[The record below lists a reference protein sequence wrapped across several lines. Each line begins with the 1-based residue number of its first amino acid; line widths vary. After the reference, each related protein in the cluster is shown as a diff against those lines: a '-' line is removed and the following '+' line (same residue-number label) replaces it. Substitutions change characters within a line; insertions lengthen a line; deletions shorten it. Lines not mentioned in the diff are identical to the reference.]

1 MAKVDLDGFTPNS
14 DRARA
19 NVDSPPETAEDTEL
33 VEYTPMKKRNI
44 LSRIF
49 DVLGINTDI
58 KGTVESVWE
67 DVIVPS
73 FLDGCRDSIYTAADY
88 IFGGNI
94 SRRPRST
101 GSKSKNKNYTPY
113 GDVSKKNSNTR
124 VKQPSQKAY
133 YLEWDD
139 RDRALEVKATL
150 EDVFNQIGRV
160 TIADLLAADGKTTSN
175 YTLQYWGWYDISK
188 VQVRTTSNRK
198 YYLSLPNPVIIEEE
212 R

>member
-19 NVDSPPETAEDTEL
+19 TVESPPETAEDTEL

-94 SRRPRST
+94 SRRSRPS
-101 GSKSKNKNYTPY
+101 GSKSKDKNYTPY
-113 GDVSKKNSNTR
+113 GDVSKKNSSTR

-133 YLEWDD
+133 YLEWDT
-139 RDRALEVKATL
+139 REEAIEVKDTM
-150 EDVFNQIGRV
+150 EMVYEQRGYV
-160 TIADLLAADGKTTSN
+160 TIADMLAADNKTTSN
-175 YTLQYWGWYDISK
+175 YTLQYWGWYDLRKIN
-188 VQVRTTSNRK
+188 VRTGSNRK
-198 YYLSLPNPVIIEEE
+198 YYLDLPRPVIIEEE